1 MTVGATLP
9 NLHGVVFGYIPYR
22 KVSGGEVYSQSLSV
36 GALLPGEYL
45 LHTVLGEKTEVK
57 AINVE

>member
-1 MTVGATLP
+1 MEWCLVIYHIGK
-9 NLHGVVFGYIPYR
+9 FQE
-22 KVSGGEVYSQSLSV
+22 GEVYSQSLSV

>member
-22 KVSGGEVYSQSLSV
+22 KVSGGGGL
-36 GALLPGEYL
+36 
-45 LHTVLGEKTEVK
+45 
-57 AINVE
+57 